1 MSLGTSD
8 YITVLLKD
16 GLGGRRQARINL
28 PVSSF
33 SALQDAI
40 RQAFQPELDEQEF
53 HVVTNNKVVASD
65 AALKRLRPGGQLGVC
80 LGSAPPQPSLSMGA
94 PASILPSAAGNAV
107 GAGGAAR
114 SRPPAGPSRPAM
126 STAAGP
132 AAWCGGSER
141 KPEATS
147 PSGSMDYR
155 PPAKERISFIPHPK
169 TLTMAGDYEYFS
181 ARGHHPFAFAL
192 AELVDNALRATK
204 GQQPQQQGAPGPAG
218 AGSDDEADDLAKR
231 EAAAQGPTTPRSR
244 DITISLVVNER
255 SSAGLIRVQDN
266 GRGMSPKEL
275 SDWAVMNLSMEDR
288 GLLPGGA
295 QNGST
300 SAGGGRYL
308 SGDLSFFGVGS
319 KNAAFFMGRSVKLA
333 TRTAGS
339 QAVHELLIAGA
350 ELERRYKAGE
360 AVYEEDMVHR
370 QPGDNSTL
378 SQQEAAFGVTRI
390 WIAEEV
396 TSAAACSGAAGPSG
410 PASSPSSSA
419 PANDFPSFTRVTI
432 TDLRPDVLALM
443 ADADSGAAVC
453 RDLAHLYH
461 YYLHGPAG
469 NVGAAGI
476 SATGGKEGGGKEAA
490 AEGSRAW
497 GSGAAVEAA
506 GDAAGRRELPGG
518 EAMPHIV
525 VEYLVGGRCVWRRPL
540 VEVDDDL
547 ETRYVRAA
555 QARLEFSL
563 DVPGKGAVEGVLWY
577 FPFVNGAETV
587 PTEQGAAAYGSGC
600 PGGSGGSGGRGNGGR
615 TGGGGAPGPGVLTL
629 AQELPTQMTL
639 HGAAA
644 LATQMVRAGR
654 SGLGLGLGGT
664 QAGQLPEQMQRALL
678 DLLDCEDGADAGG
691 SSEAARGSA
700 PLFETFWQGRLIPG
714 SGLDSV
720 PFIEAVR
727 AKLRGSASG
736 KDYVPEEVFRRI
748 RGALFFGP
756 AWRVTRNKL
765 TFRDPLQQLLAAAT
779 PGDRGLERRLREW
792 LRDCHTRLDRI
803 IRFEGLAD
811 VELKALV
818 RKELGESMTGFKC
831 ISDGS
836 RVIVAGD
843 VVRLATKPAALGR
856 VKYFAVPQAGAAEG
870 VYAAGFVTFAGVPA
884 FVHGPDHT
892 STLPLRR
899 IEEVLAP
906 AAVEEL
912 VMRERAKL
920 PSVLKLE
927 PLRLASGR
935 RLDMA
940 VGEPVPETTVA
951 VCTAA
956 GQRLTRTFL
965 QGQKVS
971 LRVQQRLVYMGP
983 RRPSAYCATGEG
995 DVLAAAAS
1003 GEGEAGLQ
1011 QEHVETADAVGGAV
1025 DATANVAV
1033 ESAAAE
1039 AGGKRGR
1046 KRRKRKGA
1054 EEGADEAAGEPG
1066 HAAAGAAACGKENQA
1081 PAGPAAKRSR
1091 RGAGAAAAT
1100 AATAAANPG
1109 PAQTSSH
1116 PVGDPAAA
1124 AGGSGG
1130 GASNATRG
1138 RPLADGVGQVVL
1150 CVENKTPVDGAFQFS
1165 KISGGLNRSGTY
1177 FLEYRLL
1184 PDLPSGCATDAAG
1197 AAIAEP
1203 TPLWCRTVI
1212 YATAGPAV
1220 RFELRGEA
1228 RAVLATKPLALGE
1241 ALPPLLITCY
1251 DAQDNEVAPA
1261 DAAAVLGSVSAASV
1275 ELLRPSAA
1283 CEEQAAASQVALGEL
1298 KLEWQVESTPEA
1310 VMLTSLRVVGCGH
1323 AAGCSGGMRA
1333 FGGTGHSAA
1342 APASLASADQVL
1354 PSPAGGQRGTGGHGS
1369 GVGGVHGGGEASG
1382 CKELELQLR
1391 VTLPNMPSQM
1401 LPLKLRPG
1409 APATL
1414 RLLPGHPFAPS
1425 GTGMGSIMGQLQPAA
1440 VMNGEAL
1447 PEFQVAVLD
1456 AWGNAT
1462 CPTPDLPTHLEL
1474 EGPVLAPSCSRLDV
1488 DGSGRATVQGIRVT
1502 APDTDH
1508 IGAQQDVRLSI
1519 RCSARGCG
1527 ARAALETAEAAA
1539 AAAAAAVAQDASSP
1553 AAVCGWGWGSLL
1565 LPLMVQPCTLP
1576 TRLELLLD
1584 GEPLPIGPGSAGD
1597 GMVALMESVAAGSRV
1612 SGLALRFLDEA
1623 GRPAESGFKGKL
1635 QVSWAKGSKKVTVS
1649 DPEAIQP
1656 LQPLH
1661 VKEQAGGEPQS
1672 AWVRFVGDG
1681 ALLSG
1686 LTLEASLE
1694 LAVVAGPPAAWGI
1707 SVLEWSGGANG
1718 GGDGLEGGVR
1728 GEHTQV
1734 TENLGCVACGAP
1746 ICLEIQPHDAHGNRC
1761 TSWTSSAPRPTPV
1774 VEPVR
1779 EGDGGGEATLLYD
1792 ASDWVCG
1799 WELSQHSG
1807 CEAYHVRLTLGGTA
1821 GPVKLVVRD
1830 SSGPGG
1836 ESLLQPDALPVEL
1849 QPGRPTS
1856 LAFDGPQ
1863 QLRCGARGA
1872 LGDLSVRV
1880 TDDWGNLVEG
1890 LAGAGG
1896 GRGGGRGAKGGDGGS
1911 ALELTLQT
1919 SAIAAD
1925 GSGNA
1930 AKVAV
1935 SGSNKVKVTKGC
1947 AVFREVRLDGAPGTT
1962 YLLRVG
1968 SASRKVALRD
1978 TSLPVEVVAQN
1989 IVRHVALAPCS
2000 LPQEALEPGL
2010 PLELQVQ
2017 VTTEDGAALP
2027 HDIAAAGLSL
2037 RIKAPSVEAA
2047 AAARGEEGAAAAA
2060 AAASEGRA
2068 GSSATA
2074 CTLVLQPQPQ
2084 EEGCSPASA
2093 GLWRFVTPGALL
2105 VAGEYTVTAEYVEL
2119 RGELAR
2125 ALPKSEQTMRSV
2137 SHALQLVPA
2146 APITATLEQPAATAA
2161 ASGSLAVTN
2170 AGDSGR
2176 VLLSGA
2182 AVQLRD
2188 EYGNAVH
2195 LDGVLVRWVLDWPSP
2210 GDGEGDEAAAA
2221 AARDAAIAAG
2231 AQLPSLQG
2239 GSLDAPQRLEVV
2251 TDVRGRAYFKELALE
2266 PDSGRVGA
2274 VPEGDEGP
2282 QVLHMELRLEVALR
2296 ADGSGPTA
2304 GDAEPDAGGV
2314 DEGSGAWLRCWSAAV
2329 VFSDDAARAATLQR
2343 LSARRD
2349 ELTGY
2354 VAEAEAAKEDAD
2366 RAAASARTAAAQAQE
2381 EVERARSRAQGH
2393 GQGPTARVAS
2403 VSSAVEARKL
2413 VQSLTERQQRMEEE
2427 ARQRKGGVTA
2437 RFGGSSSG
2445 LVQALNRCLAAPEGA
2460 GEVVGVL
2467 AQLAT
2472 VDDPRV
2478 SALLAAAFSSTLQIL
2493 VVCSYDCI
2501 KRLRGMLSASRC
2513 QVPSMLALGM
2523 AQGFTGESGPRQL
2536 MEAMSAMRG
2545 VSEEAA
2551 ALQAAACAGSEPL
2564 LVMALP
2570 HTRALIAM
2578 NADRA
2583 RSIVASGAGPA
2594 AEEWPA
2600 GCLGYAVNLLRPA
2613 VAGHRALLFYSQLG
2627 RTLLFETLD
2636 QAAAYRT
2643 YVLQSLG
2650 TSMGDVYT
2658 LDGGKLSGRGVVV
2671 GSGFRVLPLE
2681 DAPVRF
2687 GAEQGLQAALAKQLA
2702 DMSADVEA
2710 LAVAL
2715 EAAKAAAEAA
2725 AEADT
2730 AAETA
2735 AATLVGVSAEVAGE
2749 LQNIECE
2756 MTRVAGSRQPQ
2767 GGGGRRAG
2775 RSNKRG
2781 RDAAATQGRRDRD
2794 RHTEAEAEEPL
2805 QPHAAEADDN
2815 EGNAGGGGG
2824 KRQRGSRRHQR

>member
-1 MSLGTSD
+1 
-8 YITVLLKD
+8 
-16 GLGGRRQARINL
+16 
-28 PVSSF
+28 
-33 SALQDAI
+33 
-40 RQAFQPELDEQEF
+40 
-53 HVVTNNKVVASD
+53 
-65 AALKRLRPGGQLGVC
+65 
-80 LGSAPPQPSLSMGA
+80 
-94 PASILPSAAGNAV
+94 
-107 GAGGAAR
+107 
-114 SRPPAGPSRPAM
+114 
-126 STAAGP
+126 
-132 AAWCGGSER
+132 
-141 KPEATS
+141 
-147 PSGSMDYR
+147 
-155 PPAKERISFIPHPK
+155 
-169 TLTMAGDYEYFS
+169 MAGDYEYFS

-204 GQQPQQQGAPGPAG
+204 GQAQQHQKQQ
-218 AGSDDEADDLAKR
+218 DAD
-231 EAAAQGPTTPRSR
+231 AAAAGGCAAGDEPAAATGVAAEESRGQAAAAPRSR

-288 GLLPGGA
+288 GLLPSGA
-295 QNGST
+295 QHGVT
-300 SAGGGRYL
+300 TAGGSRYL

-339 QAVHELLIAGA
+339 EAVHELLIAGA

-370 QPGDNSTL
+370 QPGDESTL
-378 SQQEAAFGVTRI
+378 SQQEAAFGVTRS

-396 TSAAACSGAAGPSG
+396 PPAASADGAAG
-410 PASSPSSSA
+410 AASPSSSA
-419 PANDFPSFTRVTI
+419 PGPSSGFPSFTRVTI

-443 ADADSGAAVC
+443 ANADSGAAVC

-469 NVGAAGI
+469 NVDAARAAPGKDGGLAGKDAAAAGAAGA
-476 SATGGKEGGGKEAA
+476 SGGGVGG
-490 AEGSRAW
+490 GSA
-497 GSGAAVEAA
+497 GSG
-506 GDAAGRRELPGG
+506 GQRELPGG

-525 VEYLVGGRCVWRRPL
+525 VEYMVGGRCVWRRPL

-600 PGGSGGSGGRGNGGR
+600 PGGSGGGAGGGKP
-615 TGGGGAPGPGVLTL
+615 GGGAPGPGVLTL
-629 AQELPTQMTL
+629 AHELPTQMTL

-654 SGLGLGLGGT
+654 GGLGLGLGT

-691 SSEAARGSA
+691 DGEARSTA

-736 KDYVPEEVFRRI
+736 KDYVPDEVFRRI

-779 PGDRGLERRLREW
+779 PGDRGLDRRLREW

-803 IRFEGLAD
+803 IRFEGPAD

-818 RKELGESMTGFKC
+818 RKELGEAMTGFKC
-831 ISDGS
+831 ANDGS
-836 RVIVAGD
+836 RIIVAGD

-870 VYAAGFVTFAGVPA
+870 VYATGFVTFAGVPD
-884 FVHGPDHT
+884 FVHGNDHT

-899 IEEVLAP
+899 IEEVLTP
-906 AAVEEL
+906 AAVEEF
-912 VMRERAKL
+912 VTRERAKL
-920 PSVLKLE
+920 PSAIKLE

-951 VCTAA
+951 ICNAA

-971 LRVQQRLVYMGP
+971 LRVQQRLVYLGP
-983 RRPSAYCATGEG
+983 RRPSAYCAGGEG
-995 DVLAAAAS
+995 DAAAAAD
-1003 GEGEAGLQ
+1003 GEGN
-1011 QEHVETADAVGGAV
+1011 ADM
-1025 DATANVAV
+1025 
-1033 ESAAAE
+1033 
-1039 AGGKRGR
+1039 
-1046 KRRKRKGA
+1046 
-1054 EEGADEAAGEPG
+1054 P
-1066 HAAAGAAACGKENQA
+1066 Q
-1081 PAGPAAKRSR
+1081 PL
-1091 RGAGAAAAT
+1091 AAAT
-1100 AATAAANPG
+1100 A
-1109 PAQTSSH
+1109 
-1116 PVGDPAAA
+1116 PAATE
-1124 AGGSGG
+1124 GGSGG
-1130 GASNATRG
+1130 VSSGARG
-1138 RPLADGVGQVVL
+1138 RPLADGVGEVVL
-1150 CVENKTPVDGAFQFS
+1150 CVENKTPVDGSFQFS
-1165 KISGGLNRSGTY
+1165 KIAGGLTRAGTF

-1184 PDLPSGCATDAAG
+1184 PDLPPGCATDAAG
-1197 AAIAEP
+1197 AASAEP
-1203 TPLWCRTVI
+1203 TPLWCRSVI

-1228 RAVLATKPLALGE
+1228 RAVLATKALALGE
-1241 ALPPLLITCY
+1241 ALPPLQITCY
-1251 DAQDNEVAPA
+1251 DAQDNEVSPA

-1275 ELLRPSAA
+1275 ELMRRSGAG
-1283 CEEQAAASQVALGEL
+1283 EEQAAASQTAINEL
-1298 KLEWQVESTPEA
+1298 KLEWQA
-1310 VMLTSLRVVGCGH
+1310 
-1323 AAGCSGGMRA
+1323 
-1333 FGGTGHSAA
+1333 
-1342 APASLASADQVL
+1342 
-1354 PSPAGGQRGTGGHGS
+1354 
-1369 GVGGVHGGGEASG
+1369 
-1382 CKELELQLR
+1382 
-1391 VTLPNMPSQM
+1391 TLPI
-1401 LPLKLRPG
+1401 KLRPG
-1409 APATL
+1409 APAAL
-1414 RLLPGHPFAPS
+1414 RLLPGHPFAPA
-1425 GTGMGSIMGQLQPAA
+1425 GTGIGSMTTQLLPAA
-1440 VMNGEAL
+1440 VMHGEAL

-1474 EGPVLAPSCSRLDV
+1474 EGPVLAPACSRLDV
-1488 DGSGRATVQGIRVT
+1488 DSSGRATVQGVRVV
-1502 APDTDH
+1502 APGADY

-1519 RCSARGCG
+1519 RCSPRGCG
-1527 ARAALETAEAAA
+1527 ARAALEAAEAAA
-1539 AAAAAAVAQDASSP
+1539 AAAVSEGAGPLAG
-1553 AAVCGWGWGSLL
+1553 CGRGWGSLV
-1565 LPLMVQPCTLP
+1565 LPLVVQPCTQP

-1584 GEPLPIGPGSAGD
+1584 GEPLPVGPGSAGD
-1597 GMVALMESVAAGSRV
+1597 GHVALMEGVAAGSRV
-1612 SGLALRFLDEA
+1612 TSLALRFLDEA

-1649 DPEAIQP
+1649 DPDAVQP

-1681 ALLSG
+1681 ALSG

-1694 LAVVAGPPAAWGI
+1694 LAVVAGAPAAWGI
-1707 SVLEWSGGANG
+1707 SVLEWSGAANG
-1718 GGDGLEGGVR
+1718 GGDGVEGGR
-1728 GEHTQV
+1728 GGHSQA

-1746 ICLEIQPHDAHGNRC
+1746 ICLEIQPHDAHSNRFGLRSLRC
-1761 TSWTSSAPRPTPV
+1761 TTWTGSAPRPTPV

-1779 EGDGGGEATLLYD
+1779 EGEDASEATLLYD
-1792 ASDWVCG
+1792 AADWVCG

-1821 GPVKLVVRD
+1821 GPVKLLVRD

-1836 ESLLQPDALPVEL
+1836 ESLLLPDALPVEL

-1863 QLRCGARGA
+1863 QLRCGARGT

-1890 LAGAGG
+1890 LAAAGG
-1896 GRGGGRGAKGGDGGS
+1896 GRGGGKGGKGGDAGS

-1930 AKVAV
+1930 AKVSVA
-1935 SGSNKVKVTKGC
+1935 GSNKAKVIKGC
-1947 AVFREVRLDGAPGTT
+1947 AVFRDVRLDGAPGTS

-2000 LPQEALEPGL
+2000 LPQEPLEPGL

-2027 HDIAAAGLSL
+2027 PDIATAGLSL
-2037 RIKAPSVEAA
+2037 RIKAPSAEAA
-2047 AAARGEEGAAAAA
+2047 AAARGEEGAAAAMA
-2060 AAASEGRA
+2060 AAGEGRG
-2068 GSSATA
+2068 GSSAAA

-2125 ALPKSEQTMRSV
+2125 ALPKADQTVRSV
-2137 SHALQLVPA
+2137 SHALQLLPA
-2146 APITATLEQPAATAA
+2146 APITATLEQPAAAVA
-2161 ASGSLAVTN
+2161 ASASLAVTN
-2170 AGDSGR
+2170 AGGSGR

-2188 EYGNAVH
+2188 EYGNAVQ
-2195 LDGVLVRWVLDWPSP
+2195 LDGVL
-2210 GDGEGDEAAAA
+2210 
-2221 AARDAAIAAG
+2221 
-2231 AQLPSLQG
+2231 G
-2239 GSLDAPQRLEVV
+2239 GSADAPQRLEVV
-2251 TDVRGRAYFKELALE
+2251 TDGRGRAFVRELALE
-2266 PDSGRVGA
+2266 PGSGRVGA
-2274 VPEGDEGP
+2274 APEGTDGP
-2282 QVLHMELRLEVALR
+2282 QALHLELRLEVALR
-2296 ADGSGPTA
+2296 ADGGGPTA
-2304 GDAEPDAGGV
+2304 GDAEAEADGEEAG
-2314 DEGSGAWLRCWSAAV
+2314 GAWLRCWSAAV

-2343 LSARRD
+2343 LGARRD
-2349 ELTGY
+2349 ELMAL
-2354 VAEAEAAKEDAD
+2354 VAEAEAAKEEAD
-2366 RAAASARTAAAQAQE
+2366 RAVTSAKHAAAQAQQG
-2381 EVERARSRAQGH
+2381 VERARSRAQGH
-2393 GQGPTARVAS
+2393 GQGAHAAAGSVRSAS
-2403 VSSAVEARKL
+2403 EAREL
-2413 VQSLTERQQRMEEE
+2413 MHSLAEQQRRAEEA
-2427 ARQRKGGVTA
+2427 ARQRGDAISA
-2437 RFGGSSSG
+2437 RYGGSGSG
-2445 LVQALNRCLAAPEGA
+2445 LVQALNRCLAAQEGA

-2472 VDDPRV
+2472 VDEPRV

-2493 VVCSYDCI
+2493 VVRSYDCI
-2501 KRLRGMLSASRC
+2501 KRLRGMLSAARC

-2523 AQGFTGESGPRQL
+2523 AQAFTGEGGSRHL
-2536 MEAMSAMRG
+2536 AEVISSMRG
-2545 VSEEAA
+2545 VGDKAV
-2551 ALQAAACAGSEPL
+2551 ALQAAACAGADPPL
-2564 LVMALP
+2564 IMALP
-2570 HTRALIAM
+2570 HTRALVSM
-2578 NADRA
+2578 PADRA
-2583 RSIVASGAGPA
+2583 QSVVASGAGPA
-2594 AEEWPA
+2594 ADEWPE

-2613 VAGHRALLFYSQLG
+2613 VPGHRAALFYSQLG

-2636 QAAAYRT
+2636 QAAAYRA

-2650 TSMGDVYT
+2650 TAMGDVYT

-2681 DAPVRF
+2681 EAPVRF
-2687 GAEQGLQAALAKQLA
+2687 GAGQGQQAALAKQLA
-2702 DMSADVEA
+2702 DKVVEVEA

-2715 EAAKAAAEAA
+2715 DAAEAA
-2725 AEADT
+2725 AGASGEAEV

-2735 AATLVGVSAEVAGE
+2735 AAQLAGVTVEVAVE
-2749 LQNIECE
+2749 LQHIESE
-2756 MTRVAGSRQPQ
+2756 ITRLAGRQQ
-2767 GGGGRRAG
+2767 QAADGGGGRRAG
-2775 RSNKRG
+2775 RSNKRRREG
-2781 RDAAATQGRRDRD
+2781 AATQGRRERERD
-2794 RHTEAEAEEPL
+2794 VDAEVEEGAEAPPQPSTGEAE
-2805 QPHAAEADDN
+2805 DN
-2815 EGNAGGGGG
+2815 GNVGVGGG
-2824 KRQRGSRRHQR
+2824 KRQRGRRNQC

>member
-1 MSLGTSD
+1 MSLSTSD

-16 GLGGRRQARINL
+16 GLGGRRQARVNL

-33 SALQDAI
+33 SVLQDEI
-40 RQAFQPELDEQEF
+40 RRAFQPELDQQEF
-53 HVVTNNKVVASD
+53 YLVTNNKVVNSD
-65 AALKRLRPGGQLGVC
+65 AVLRRLRPGGQVGVC
-80 LGSAPPQPSLSMGA
+80 LGAAPPRPSLSA
-94 PASILPSAAGNAV
+94 APPASSLPSGAGTAAGAGSAV
-107 GAGGAAR
+107 R
-114 SRPPAGPSRPAM
+114 SRPPAGPSRPAT

-132 AAWCGGSER
+132 AAPHGTSER
-141 KPEATS
+141 KTEASS
-147 PSGSMDYR
+147 PTGSLDYR

-204 GQQPQQQGAPGPAG
+204 GQAQQHQKQQ
-218 AGSDDEADDLAKR
+218 DAD
-231 EAAAQGPTTPRSR
+231 AAAAGGCAAGDEPAAATGVAAEESRGQAAAAPRSR

-288 GLLPGGA
+288 GLLPSGA
-295 QNGST
+295 QHGVT
-300 SAGGGRYL
+300 TAGGSRYL

-339 QAVHELLIAGA
+339 EAVHELLIAGA

-370 QPGDNSTL
+370 QPGDESTL
-378 SQQEAAFGVTRI
+378 SQQEAAFGVTRS

-396 TSAAACSGAAGPSG
+396 PPAASADGAAG
-410 PASSPSSSA
+410 AASPSSSA
-419 PANDFPSFTRVTI
+419 PGPSSGFPSFTRVTI

-443 ADADSGAAVC
+443 ANADSGAAVC

-469 NVGAAGI
+469 NVDAARAAPGKDGGLAGKDAAAAGAAGA
-476 SATGGKEGGGKEAA
+476 SGGGVGG
-490 AEGSRAW
+490 GSA
-497 GSGAAVEAA
+497 GSG
-506 GDAAGRRELPGG
+506 GQRELPGG

-525 VEYLVGGRCVWRRPL
+525 VEYMVGGRCVWRRPL

-600 PGGSGGSGGRGNGGR
+600 PGGSGGGAGGGKP
-615 TGGGGAPGPGVLTL
+615 GGGAPGPGVLTL
-629 AQELPTQMTL
+629 AHELPTQMTL

-654 SGLGLGLGGT
+654 GGLGLGLGT

-691 SSEAARGSA
+691 DGEARSTA

-736 KDYVPEEVFRRI
+736 KDYVPDEVFRRI

-779 PGDRGLERRLREW
+779 PGDRGLDRRLREW

-803 IRFEGLAD
+803 IRFEGPAD

-818 RKELGESMTGFKC
+818 RKELGEAMTGFKC
-831 ISDGS
+831 ANDGS
-836 RVIVAGD
+836 RIIVAGD

-870 VYAAGFVTFAGVPA
+870 VYATGFVTFAGVPD
-884 FVHGPDHT
+884 FVHGNDHT

-899 IEEVLAP
+899 IEEVLTP
-906 AAVEEL
+906 AAVEEF
-912 VMRERAKL
+912 VTRERAKL
-920 PSVLKLE
+920 PSAIKLE

-951 VCTAA
+951 ICNAA

-971 LRVQQRLVYMGP
+971 LRVQQRLVYLGP
-983 RRPSAYCATGEG
+983 RRPSAYCAGGEG
-995 DVLAAAAS
+995 DAAAAAD
-1003 GEGEAGLQ
+1003 GEGNADMPQGDTVIAGS
-1011 QEHVETADAVGGAV
+1011 GA
-1025 DATANVAV
+1025 AP
-1033 ESAAAE
+1033 SAAAPAAAEPAATE

-1046 KRRKRKGA
+1046 KRRKKKGA
-1054 EEGADEAAGEPG
+1054 EEDDDEAAVQAAHGAADAEGGKENHAPSAPG
-1066 HAAAGAAACGKENQA
+1066 AKRPRRGAAASAVVAAAAAAAANPA
-1081 PAGPAAKRSR
+1081 PAQPSSQPL
-1091 RGAGAAAAT
+1091 AAAT
-1100 AATAAANPG
+1100 A
-1109 PAQTSSH
+1109 
-1116 PVGDPAAA
+1116 PAATE
-1124 AGGSGG
+1124 GGSGG
-1130 GASNATRG
+1130 VSSGARG
-1138 RPLADGVGQVVL
+1138 RPLADGVGEVVL
-1150 CVENKTPVDGAFQFS
+1150 CVENKTPVDGSFQFS
-1165 KISGGLNRSGTY
+1165 KIAGGLTRAGTF

-1184 PDLPSGCATDAAG
+1184 PDLPPGCATDAAG
-1197 AAIAEP
+1197 AASAEP
-1203 TPLWCRTVI
+1203 TPLWCRSVI

-1228 RAVLATKPLALGE
+1228 RAVLATKALALGE
-1241 ALPPLLITCY
+1241 ALPPLQITCY
-1251 DAQDNEVAPA
+1251 DAQDNEVSPA

-1275 ELLRPSAA
+1275 ELMRRSGAG
-1283 CEEQAAASQVALGEL
+1283 EEQAAASQTAINEL
-1298 KLEWQVESTPEA
+1298 KLEWQAASTPEA
-1310 VMLTSLRVVGCGH
+1310 VVLQGLRVVGCSS
-1323 AAGCSGGMRA
+1323 AVGCNGGMRA
-1333 FGGTGHSAA
+1333 FGGTGHGTGANS
-1342 APASLASADQVL
+1342 SLQSADQARG
-1354 PSPAGGQRGTGGHGS
+1354 SPGSDQRGTGAQGS
-1369 GVGGVHGGGEASG
+1369 GVGGVENGSDTNGT
-1382 CKELELQLR
+1382 KELDLQLR
-1391 VTLPNMPSQM
+1391 VTLPNMPAQT
-1401 LPLKLRPG
+1401 LPIKLRPG
-1409 APATL
+1409 APAAL
-1414 RLLPGHPFAPS
+1414 RLLPGHPFAPA
-1425 GTGMGSIMGQLQPAA
+1425 GTGIGSMTTQLLPAA
-1440 VMNGEAL
+1440 VMHGEAL

-1474 EGPVLAPSCSRLDV
+1474 EGPVLAPACSRLDV
-1488 DGSGRATVQGIRVT
+1488 DSSGRATVQGVRVV
-1502 APDTDH
+1502 APGADY

-1519 RCSARGCG
+1519 RCSPRGCG
-1527 ARAALETAEAAA
+1527 ARAALEAAEAAA
-1539 AAAAAAVAQDASSP
+1539 AAAVSEGAGPLAG
-1553 AAVCGWGWGSLL
+1553 CGRGWGSLV
-1565 LPLMVQPCTLP
+1565 LPLVVQPCTQP

-1584 GEPLPIGPGSAGD
+1584 GEPLPVGPGSAGD
-1597 GMVALMESVAAGSRV
+1597 GHVALMEGVAAGSRV
-1612 SGLALRFLDEA
+1612 TSLALRFLDEA

-1649 DPEAIQP
+1649 DPDAVQP

-1681 ALLSG
+1681 ALSG

-1694 LAVVAGPPAAWGI
+1694 LAVVAGAPAAWGI
-1707 SVLEWSGGANG
+1707 SVLEWSGAANG
-1718 GGDGLEGGVR
+1718 GGDGVEGGR
-1728 GEHTQV
+1728 GGHSQA

-1746 ICLEIQPHDAHGNRC
+1746 ICLEIQPHDAHSNRC
-1761 TSWTSSAPRPTPV
+1761 TTWTGSAPRPTPV

-1779 EGDGGGEATLLYD
+1779 EGEDASEATLLYD
-1792 ASDWVCG
+1792 AADWVCG

-1821 GPVKLVVRD
+1821 GPVKLLVRD

-1836 ESLLQPDALPVEL
+1836 ESLLLPDALPVEL

-1863 QLRCGARGA
+1863 QLRCGARGT

-1890 LAGAGG
+1890 LAAAGG
-1896 GRGGGRGAKGGDGGS
+1896 GRGGGKGGKGGDAGS

-1930 AKVAV
+1930 AKVSVA
-1935 SGSNKVKVTKGC
+1935 GSNKAKVIKGC
-1947 AVFREVRLDGAPGTT
+1947 AVFRDVRLDGAPGTS

-2000 LPQEALEPGL
+2000 LPQEPLEPGL

-2027 HDIAAAGLSL
+2027 PDIATAGLSL
-2037 RIKAPSVEAA
+2037 RIKAPSAEAA
-2047 AAARGEEGAAAAA
+2047 AAARGEEGAAAAMA
-2060 AAASEGRA
+2060 AAGEGRG
-2068 GSSATA
+2068 GSSAAA

-2125 ALPKSEQTMRSV
+2125 ALPKADQTVRSV
-2137 SHALQLVPA
+2137 SHALQLLPA
-2146 APITATLEQPAATAA
+2146 APITATLEQPAAAVA
-2161 ASGSLAVTN
+2161 ASASLAVTN
-2170 AGDSGR
+2170 AGGSGR

-2188 EYGNAVH
+2188 EYGNAVQ

-2210 GDGEGDEAAAA
+2210 GDGEDGEAAAA
-2221 AARDAAIAAG
+2221 AERDAALAAG
-2231 AQLPSLQG
+2231 AELPSLQG
-2239 GSLDAPQRLEVV
+2239 GSADAPQRLEVV
-2251 TDVRGRAYFKELALE
+2251 TDGRGRAFVRELALE
-2266 PDSGRVGA
+2266 PGSGRVGA
-2274 VPEGDEGP
+2274 APEGTDGP
-2282 QVLHMELRLEVALR
+2282 QALHLELRLEVALR
-2296 ADGSGPTA
+2296 ADGGGPTA
-2304 GDAEPDAGGV
+2304 GDAEAEADGEEAG
-2314 DEGSGAWLRCWSAAV
+2314 GAWLRCWSAAV

-2343 LSARRD
+2343 LGARRD
-2349 ELTGY
+2349 ELMAL
-2354 VAEAEAAKEDAD
+2354 VAEAEAAKEEAD
-2366 RAAASARTAAAQAQE
+2366 RAVTSAKHAAAQAQQG
-2381 EVERARSRAQGH
+2381 VERARSRAQGH
-2393 GQGPTARVAS
+2393 GQGAHAAAGSVRSAS
-2403 VSSAVEARKL
+2403 EAREL
-2413 VQSLTERQQRMEEE
+2413 MHSLAEQQRRAEEA
-2427 ARQRKGGVTA
+2427 ARQRGDAISA
-2437 RFGGSSSG
+2437 RYGGSGSG
-2445 LVQALNRCLAAPEGA
+2445 LVQALNRCLAAQEGA

-2472 VDDPRV
+2472 VDEPRV

-2493 VVCSYDCI
+2493 VVRSYDCI
-2501 KRLRGMLSASRC
+2501 KRLRGMLSAARC

-2523 AQGFTGESGPRQL
+2523 AQAFTGEGGSRHL
-2536 MEAMSAMRG
+2536 AEVISSMRG
-2545 VSEEAA
+2545 VGDKAV
-2551 ALQAAACAGSEPL
+2551 ALQAAACAGADPPL
-2564 LVMALP
+2564 IMALP
-2570 HTRALIAM
+2570 HTRALVSM
-2578 NADRA
+2578 PADRA
-2583 RSIVASGAGPA
+2583 QSVVASGAGPA
-2594 AEEWPA
+2594 ADEWPE

-2613 VAGHRALLFYSQLG
+2613 VPGHRAALFYSQLG

-2636 QAAAYRT
+2636 QAAAYRA

-2650 TSMGDVYT
+2650 TAMGDVYT

-2681 DAPVRF
+2681 EAPVRF
-2687 GAEQGLQAALAKQLA
+2687 GAGQGQQAALAKQLA
-2702 DMSADVEA
+2702 DKVVEVEA

-2715 EAAKAAAEAA
+2715 DAAEAA
-2725 AEADT
+2725 AGASGEAEV

-2735 AATLVGVSAEVAGE
+2735 AAQLAGVTVEVAVE
-2749 LQNIECE
+2749 LQHIESE
-2756 MTRVAGSRQPQ
+2756 ITRLAGRQQ
-2767 GGGGRRAG
+2767 QAADGGGGRRAG
-2775 RSNKRG
+2775 RSNKRRREG
-2781 RDAAATQGRRDRD
+2781 AATQGRRERERD
-2794 RHTEAEAEEPL
+2794 VDAEVEEGAEAPPQPSTGEAE
-2805 QPHAAEADDN
+2805 DN
-2815 EGNAGGGGG
+2815 GNVGVGGG
-2824 KRQRGSRRHQR
+2824 KRQRGRRNQC